1 MRLRRYTFEEICA
14 ADVDE
19 LARMYAD
26 NQRMIQLLDFGC
38 VLFGSFFVMIVLDI
52 FGV

>member
-1 MRLRRYTFEEICA
+1 MRLRRYTFAEFLD
-14 ADVDE
+14 ADCEE

-26 NQRMIQLLDFGC
+26 NQRAIQLLDFGC
-38 VLFGSFFVMIVLDI
+38 VLCGSWAVLLALDI